1 MLDQYIEGFLLHR
14 ESEGRT
20 DKTLRWHRG
29 CLGLFARWLQ
39 DNALP
44 TNPNSW
50 DATLIRRYLVYLR
63 QRTTAQDKPL
73 SPLTVRNYASSIRA
87 FCRWMEEEEITAK
100 NPAERVTQPKAPFLV
115 KQPFD
120 REDARR
126 LIVSAKS
133 DKRNGVRDTAVI
145 LFMLDTG
152 CRASEVVRL
161 RADDILWP
169 QRMAI
174 VFGKGGKERMIFFSA
189 ETLRA
194 MQKYA
199 MRKRHLACDRFFQT
213 EEGRP
218 LTTSGLLHL
227 TKRVGKRAGVTNVHP
242 HRFRHSFALAFLRNG
257 GNLIALQRLLGHTTL
272 TVTQRYVAMAGEDL
286 AREHHH
292 HSPVVTLLR

>member
-39 DNALP
+39 ANGLSTD
-44 TNPNSW
+44 PNEW
-50 DATLIRRYLVYLR
+50 DTTLIRRYLVHLR
-63 QRTTAQDKPL
+63 ERTSAHDKPL
-73 SPLTVRNYASSIRA
+73 SPLTIRKYASSIRA
-87 FCRWMEEEEITAK
+87 FCRWLHEEEITDK
-100 NPAERVTQPKAPFLV
+100 NPTERVAQPRAPFLV

-120 REDARR
+120 GEDAKR
-126 LIVSAKS
+126 LIAAARG

-152 CRASEVVRL
+152 CRASEVVGL
-161 RADDILWP
+161 RADDILWH
-169 QRMAI
+169 QRMAK

-189 ETLRA
+189 ETLRS

-199 MRKRHLACDRFFQT
+199 MRERRVACDRFFQT

-227 TKRVGKRAGVTNVHP
+227 TKRVGKRARVANVHP

-257 GNLIALQRLLGHTTL
+257 GNLIALQRILGHTTL
-272 TVTQRYVAMAGEDL
+272 AVTQRYVAMANEDL
-286 AREHHH
+286 AGEHRH
-292 HSPVVTLLR
+292 HSPVATLLR